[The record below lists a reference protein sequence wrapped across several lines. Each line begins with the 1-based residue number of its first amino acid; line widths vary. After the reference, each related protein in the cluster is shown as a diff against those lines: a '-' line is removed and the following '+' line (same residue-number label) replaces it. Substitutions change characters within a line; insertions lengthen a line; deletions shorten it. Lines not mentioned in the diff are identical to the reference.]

1 MEEAGL
7 RTPHILE
14 QINELIDY
22 KSLVA
27 FKEASRIL
35 CTVIENQK
43 SGKYQ
48 TTRMIQAYVK
58 NSAEFG
64 KDWRIVF
71 QKLSAEKLSEFGILV
86 KDFYKALSSR
96 FEENWS
102 PMHIAAERGHLDFCK
117 FMAKVSVTKSF
128 KWSPLLFSA
137 QAGHLEVSKYLYSE
151 IDNKTPRIGPFQISA
166 QHLAAK
172 NGHLD
177 IFRFLHENMHVLNPA
192 MEEGITPLHLAAQ
205 NGHFDVCK
213 YICDT
218 TQSNGAP
225 QRSDFLTPRTL
236 AQHKFHS
243 KVVTLLFER
252 EVNHF
257 RANIDVIDVLSVILP
272 KNLLYVSICM
282 FLFLAM
288 DIFQYPYSGVSK
300 TFNEAIERIGK
311 AFLMIP
317 FFLAPM
323 TLILKNIVK
332 DIWFSFW
339 TSPKLDY

>member
-1 MEEAGL
+1 MEESGL

-14 QINELIDY
+14 QINELIDD

-27 FKEASRIL
+27 FKEASRIM

-43 SGKYQ
+43 SGKFQ

-64 KDWRIVF
+64 KDWQIVF

-86 KDFYKALSSR
+86 KDFYKAFSSR

-117 FMAKVSVTKSF
+117 FMAKVIVTKSF

-137 QAGHLEVSKYLYSE
+137 QTGHLEVSKYLYSE
-151 IDNKTPRIGPFQISA
+151 IDNKTFRRGPSQISA
-166 QHLAAK
+166 QHLAAR
-172 NGHLD
+172 NGHLE
-177 IFRFLHENMHVLNPA
+177 IFRFLHENLHVLNPQ
-192 MEEGITPLHLAAQ
+192 MQESITPLHLAAQ
-205 NGHFDVCK
+205 NGHSDVCK
-213 YICDT
+213 YICDNT
-218 TQSNGAP
+218 ILVEP
-225 QRSDFLTPRTL
+225 QRSDGMTPICL
-236 AQHKFHS
+236 AQHRFKF
-243 KVVTLLFER
+243 KVLKLLVEMK
-252 EVNHF
+252 VNNF
-257 RANIDVIDVLSVILP
+257 QANIDVPPIVCMI
-272 KNLLYVSICM
+272 LLYLYSCM

-288 DIFQYPYSGVSK
+288 DILQYPFLGVSK
-300 TFNEAIERIGK
+300 TFSEAIERVGK
-311 AFLMIP
+311 AFFIIA
-317 FFLAPM
+317 FFSGPLV
-323 TLILKNIVK
+323 LILINAVR

>member
-1 MEEAGL
+1 MEESGL

-14 QINELIDY
+14 QINELIDD

-27 FKEASRIL
+27 FKEASRIM

-43 SGKYQ
+43 SGKFQ

-64 KDWRIVF
+64 KDWQIVF

-86 KDFYKALSSR
+86 KDFYKAFSSR

-117 FMAKVSVTKSF
+117 FLAKASSTKSF

-151 IDNKTPRIGPFQISA
+151 IDNKTPRTGPFQISA

-172 NGHLD
+172 NGHLE
-177 IFRFLHENMHVLNPA
+177 IFRFLHENLHHLNPP
-192 MEEGITPLHLAAQ
+192 MQEGITPLHLAAQ

-213 YICDT
+213 YICDYT
-218 TQSNGAP
+218 RGVAP
-225 QRSDFLTPRTL
+225 QRSDFLTPQTL
-236 AQHKFHS
+236 AEHKFHS
-243 KVVTLLFER
+243 KVVKLLFER
-252 EVNHF
+252 EVENF
-257 RANIDVIDVLSVILP
+257 RANIVLDILCIILP
-272 KNLLYVSICM
+272 KFLLYVSICM

-288 DIFQYPYSGVSK
+288 DILHYPFSGVSK

-311 AFLMIP
+311 AFFMIP

-323 TLILKNIVK
+323 TLILKNVVK
-332 DIWFSFW
+332 DLWFSFW

>member
-1 MEEAGL
+1 MEETGL

-27 FKEASRIL
+27 FKETSRIM

-43 SGKYQ
+43 SGKFQ
-48 TTRMIQAYVK
+48 TTRMIQSYVK

-64 KDWRIVF
+64 KDWQIVY
-71 QKLSAEKLSEFGILV
+71 QKLSAEKLIEFGILV
-86 KDFYKALSSR
+86 KDFYKAFSSR
-96 FEENWS
+96 FEGNWS
-102 PMHIAAERGHLDFCK
+102 PMHIAAERGHLEFCK

-128 KWSPLLFSA
+128 KCSPLLFSA
-137 QAGHLEVSKYLYSE
+137 QAGHLEVSKYLYTE
-151 IDNKTPRIGPFQISA
+151 IDNKTPKTGPSQISA

-172 NGHLD
+172 NGHLE
-177 IFRFLHENMHVLNPA
+177 IFRFLHENLHDLNPQ
-192 MEEGITPLHLAAQ
+192 MQELITPLHLAAQ
-205 NGHFDVCK
+205 NGHIDVCK
-213 YICDT
+213 YICDYT
-218 TQSNGAP
+218 PTNGAP
-225 QRSDFLTPRTL
+225 QRSDLLTPRTL
-236 AQHKFHS
+236 AGHKFHS

-257 RANIDVIDVLSVILP
+257 LANIDVLDILCIILP
-272 KNLLYVSICM
+272 NILLYVSICM

-288 DIFQYPYSGVSK
+288 DILQYPFSGVSK

-311 AFLMIP
+311 AFFLIP

-323 TLILKNIVK
+323 TLILKNFVK